1 MSKEKLKYV
10 PFNLFW
16 CASTFIVS
24 FFILT
29 QILNFGTLESSMV
42 ALYIY
47 LTDVRNQTD
56 VDDLSERIRELEDY
70 FKIVKS

>member
-1 MSKEKLKYV
+1 MSKDKLKHM

-16 CASTFIVS
+16 CLPTFIVS

-29 QILNFGTLESSMV
+29 EILKFGTLESSMV

-56 VDDLSERIRELEDY
+56 VDDLSERVKDLEDNN
-70 FKIVKS
+70 K

>member
-1 MSKEKLKYV
+1 
-10 PFNLFW
+10 
-16 CASTFIVS
+16 
-24 FFILT
+24 
-29 QILNFGTLESSMV
+29 MV